1 MKVSDFKDPF
11 EGYAPDIAPDEPVD
25 LEIPPYIREVPPVG
39 EIVSPPAPIVATN
52 RRKNQ
57 T

>member
-1 MKVSDFKDPF
+1 MSDFKDPF